1 MSNVLLHSLQF
12 SCSEMPIAQFSSI
25 LLQPA
30 LLPVHCSSQY
40 YMYSHSNNR
49 FTVHTTK
56 SIHYQA
62 SLNTAYRCL
71 VSVCDCFVCDSK
83 SLLSLLSLN
92 LVASSSFLVASSTTF
107 RLNIPWHNYN
117 YVLPH
122 YKLQSIL
129 YMFFIPLELLQL
141 SSVAFRF
148 SICLHSTL
156 P

>member
-107 RLNIPWHNYN
+107 RLNIPCIIIIMYYRTINC
-117 YVLPH
+117 
-122 YKLQSIL
+122 SRS
-129 YMFFIPLELLQL
+129 FTCFSFRL
-141 SSVAFRF
+141 SSF
-148 SICLHSTL
+148 S
-156 P
+156 